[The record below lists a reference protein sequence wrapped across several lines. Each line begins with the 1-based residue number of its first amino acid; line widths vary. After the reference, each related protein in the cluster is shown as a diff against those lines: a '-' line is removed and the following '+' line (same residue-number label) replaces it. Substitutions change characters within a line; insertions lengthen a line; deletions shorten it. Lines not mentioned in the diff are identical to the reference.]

1 VIPDAGSFE
10 AGDEIETQLS
20 LSKGRGNSLPEP
32 VRAFMEPRF
41 GVDFGQVRVHS
52 DNETVQMNE
61 AVGARAFTHGQDIYF
76 GAGQSPTDLALTAHE
91 LTHVVQQTGGMPLQ
105 AKRREELLPMDA
117 GPSVQRACVACASG
131 AAPYP
136 RCAEE
141 GSALRRKHV
150 MVQRMRSGVGT
161 PSIHDISVLQHT
173 FGNQAVGRLLHEG
186 GWGQSAVGKGNNVNI
201 ASEVQNSLR
210 VNEGL
215 KEATERGKSTRSE
228 NFVMRQDIRRSED
241 RKSRGSKPKDAP
253 RGTKPIDQTGL
264 DHDQI
269 HDIKD
274 GVGAGPADWVGI
286 SPDGHVITNDENGNA
301 EDHGPWEDYT
311 NSRYEVP
318 DWLWKALVGVA
329 LAAGT
334 LAVVVCFATG
344 PCTVG
349 TLIGA
354 LGYAAAILVI
364 GLLTGAEGS
373 DGTVASKENDREN
386 NGQTT
391 AVNTYA

>member
-1 VIPDAGSFE
+1 
-10 AGDEIETQLS
+10 
-20 LSKGRGNSLPEP
+20 
-32 VRAFMEPRF
+32 
-41 GVDFGQVRVHS
+41 
-52 DNETVQMNE
+52 
-61 AVGARAFTHGQDIYF
+61 
-76 GAGQSPTDLALTAHE
+76 
-91 LTHVVQQTGGMPLQ
+91 
-105 AKRREELLPMDA
+105 
-117 GPSVQRACVACASG
+117 
-131 AAPYP
+131 
-136 RCAEE
+136 
-141 GSALRRKHV
+141 
-150 MVQRMRSGVGT
+150 
-161 PSIHDISVLQHT
+161 
-173 FGNQAVGRLLHEG
+173 
-186 GWGQSAVGKGNNVNI
+186 
-201 ASEVQNSLR
+201 
-210 VNEGL
+210 
-215 KEATERGKSTRSE
+215 
-228 NFVMRQDIRRSED
+228 MRQDIRRSKD
-241 RKSRGSKPKDAP
+241 RKLRGSKPKGAP

-264 DHDQI
+264 DHVQI

-301 EDHGPWEDYT
+301 EDHGPWKDYT

-344 PCTVG
+344 PCTIG

-373 DGTVASKENDREN
+373 NGTVASKENDREN
-386 NGQTT
+386 NGQAT